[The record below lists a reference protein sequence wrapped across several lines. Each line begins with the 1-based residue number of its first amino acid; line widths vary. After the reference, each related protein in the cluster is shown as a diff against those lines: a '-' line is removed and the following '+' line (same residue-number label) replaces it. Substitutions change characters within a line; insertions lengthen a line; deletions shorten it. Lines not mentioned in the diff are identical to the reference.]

1 MPSLIAQIIEK
12 MEAIPIQSNGDM
24 LITPADFGLDFMDT
38 FFQDVLQQETLLLTN
53 AEKPAP
59 GADSVTVK
67 GTSGLLGY
75 KTLALTLTF
84 DVQEDQVV
92 GAVDA
97 IFPASYTP
105 TLPVID
111 WITAGNISFNKT
123 LSEKFSLQSFRFNL
137 NVTSK
142 GVSGSGI
149 PIVLQSGTGGDW
161 QIGIAEGGDQNLTPA
176 EISSL
181 LAGQDIT
188 QFLPSVLAGAL
199 TGIQINSFDVSY
211 NVNIKSITYFT
222 IGVSVTNGWTIVD
235 KQILLLPGLQVNLTL
250 TKQAPVTNW
259 QTTASV
265 TGTFVLGGVNVPAYL
280 GASLGSTTEWAFG
293 LQPGEKVTLPSFS
306 DLLALAG
313 GTDFMNSLPAGLS
326 SIPQIDINALFVNF
340 NATTS
345 VLTQLQFEVAT
356 ASSWPVIEG
365 YFSITKISIGFNIY
379 NLTDP
384 LTRNVLGDLYGIFEV
399 GTGNFLLCALRKTE
413 DNPDWA
419 ITAGLAPGK
428 TLSLTAIAMQLF
440 EGTVTVPEGVPDF
453 SFSVLEIG
461 VVPSV
466 QSFRFD
472 AQSATVWQITNNIAI
487 NVFKLHFT
495 RDPTNIQ
502 QPIQGSVATV
512 LQIGKVGVEL
522 SASINNTP
530 EGGWQFNGRTKD
542 GDPIV
547 IGDLISYVV
556 QMFGVSNPPKWIQ
569 TITLMNLAV
578 SFNSTTKNFSFGAT
592 AKITFTT
599 TELAIN
605 VKFSLENEGNNN
617 FKNVMSGDITLK
629 HVSNGGESVFHINF
643 TSGTTDTRL
652 TASWE
657 ALTPSEYLQLADIVG
672 AFGFDMPT
680 VPAGLDLALK
690 SASMMYDFTSS
701 TLAFSLESANYGKAV
716 FLAMKNPADQQWI
729 YYFGLASDLV
739 IDLANLP
746 IIDKVATLIPAGKLE
761 ITAVD
766 VNFVSIVTT
775 KALATTIN
783 NQIKALVADPAGYP
797 LLPEDGLNGKVSFS
811 MTVNIGGTLYPL
823 SLVLGGDSSNGA
835 TMELAAVGDDAV
847 KAKWFNIQKNFG
859 PLYFDKIG
867 IGYKDSRIYV
877 MVNVTAT
884 ASGLSIGLNGFGISS
899 AISSFDIAFAL
910 SGISITYNSGPILVS
925 GGLMGSFSPVN
936 LYGDILVKTP
946 ALTIGGIGGYTEVE
960 GKPSM
965 FLYAVLNF
973 PIGGPPFF
981 FVTGLSAGFGFNR
994 KLVIP
999 DITGVATFPFVVWAT
1014 GGGPT
1019 PDPTKDIAAQVNGVL
1034 ADIVQKGIVAPQIGS
1049 SWLAAGINFTS
1060 FEMVNSFALLTVMF
1074 GTRLEIALLGLSRV
1088 VLPPGTGGSTGI
1100 PAVAYAE
1107 LAIKASYVDGSG
1119 MISIQGQLTDSSY
1132 VLAKACHLTGGFAFY
1147 FWFGGDHEGDFV
1159 ITLGGYNS
1167 NYTVPDWYPKVP
1179 RLGVSWKV
1187 DSHLMIKG
1195 ALYFALTSNAIMAGG
1210 LMEAVWQSG
1219 GIRAWFILQADFLIM
1234 WKPFHYDIV
1243 ANTDIGASFT
1253 VNLLFTKKTITI
1265 HVGVGLHVWGPE
1277 FSGKATI
1284 HVTIISF
1291 TISFGAG
1298 SQNKP
1303 QQIGWDEFTRDML
1316 PQLPAGASQGLQ
1328 TASNADVCKIL
1339 IADGLLAQLSDKP
1352 GELNWIVN
1360 AEKFEL
1366 TTDAIIPSKEWDF
1379 TNNKNDKI
1387 SIVIDPDIPAPLQN
1401 TDFGVRPVGLD
1412 SSAFQS
1418 KQVIEIIS
1426 DNGDL
1431 STFHATPILKNVPK
1445 GLWQKVSFN
1454 RNGNPNVGDPL
1465 NDTTLKD
1472 VLTGFTMVPYKDC
1485 PASTLPIDLQ
1495 YLQFRL
1501 DPELQYFTW
1510 TETYVPLTD
1519 DFKDVTV
1526 SGTIMANKAQANRPM
1541 LLSAVT
1547 DLGFDLDVQI
1557 NVVELADPETYYLL
1571 ASPLFR
1577 LLGEEK
1583 N

>member
-1 MPSLIAQIIEK
+1 MSTLITQIIDK
-12 MEAIPIQSNGDM
+12 MEAIPVQPNGDM
-24 LITPADFGLDFMDT
+24 LLTPADFSLDFMDT
-38 FFQDVLQQETLLLTN
+38 FFQQVLQQDTLLLTN
-53 AEKPAP
+53 AQKPPP
-59 GADSVTVK
+59 GTDTVTVK

-75 KTLALTLTF
+75 KDLALELTF
-84 DVQEDQVV
+84 DVQDDQVV
-92 GAVDA
+92 GTVNAA
-97 IFPASYTP
+97 LPASYQP
-105 TLPVID
+105 ALPVID
-111 WITAGNISFNKT
+111 WIKAGNISFTKT
-123 LSEKFSLQSFRFNL
+123 LSEKFSLIGFRFKL
-137 NVTSK
+137 NITSS
-142 GVSGSGI
+142 GITGSGI
-149 PIVLQSGTGGDW
+149 PVVMQSGTGGDW
-161 QIGIAEGGDQNLTPA
+161 QIGIEDGDTQDITAAEV
-176 EISSL
+176 SSL

-188 QFLPSVLAGAL
+188 QFLPSALAGAL
-199 TGIQINSFDVSY
+199 TGLQINSFDVSY
-211 NVNIKSITYFT
+211 NVTIKSITSFT
-222 IGVSVTNGWTIVD
+222 IGVSATNGWTIVD
-235 KQILLLPGLQVNLTL
+235 KQILLLPGLQANLTL
-250 TKQAPVTNW
+250 SKQAPGAKW

-265 TGTFVLGGVNVPAYL
+265 TGTFVLGGVNIPAYL

-313 GTDFMNSLPAGLS
+313 GTDFMNSLPTGLS
-326 SIPQIDINALFVNF
+326 SIPQIDINALYVNF
-340 NATTS
+340 NTTTS

-365 YFSITKISIGFNIY
+365 YFSISKISIGFNIF

-399 GTGNFLLCALRKTE
+399 GTGNFLMCALRKTE

-428 TLSLTAIAMQLF
+428 TLSLTAVATQLF

-461 VVPSV
+461 VVPSL

-472 AQSATVWQITNNIAI
+472 AQSATVWNITDKIAI
-487 NVFKLHFT
+487 NVFKLNFS

-502 QPIQGSVATV
+502 QPIQGSVYTV
-512 LQIGKVGVEL
+512 LQISKVGVEL

-530 EGGWQFNGRTKD
+530 DGGWQFSGRTKD

-556 QMFGVSNPPKWIQ
+556 QMFGVSQPPEWIR

-578 SFNSTTKNFSFGAT
+578 AFNSTTKNFSFGAT

-605 VKFSLENEGNNN
+605 VKFSLENDGNNN
-617 FKNVMSGDITLK
+617 FTNVMAGDITIK
-629 HVSNGGESVFHINF
+629 HVSNDGQSIFRINF
-643 TSGTTDTRL
+643 TSGTTNTRL
-652 TASWE
+652 KASWE

-690 SASMMYDFTSS
+690 SASLMYDFTNS
-701 TLAFSLESANYGKAV
+701 TLALSLESANYGKAV

-746 IIDKVATLIPAGKLE
+746 IIDKLTVLDAGKLE

-775 KALATTIN
+775 KALATAIN
-783 NQIKALVADPAGYP
+783 NQIKALVTDPTGYP
-797 LLPEDGLNGKVSFS
+797 LLPEEGLNGKVSFS

-823 SLVLGGDSSNGA
+823 NLILGGDSAN
-835 TMELAAVGDDAV
+835 MELVAVGDDTI

-899 AISSFDIAFAL
+899 AISTFDIAFTI

-999 DITGVATFPFVVWAT
+999 DINGVATFPFVVWAT
-1014 GGGPT
+1014 GGGPV
-1019 PDPTKDIAAQVNGVL
+1019 PDPTKDLAAQVNGVL
-1034 ADIVQKGIVAPQIGS
+1034 ADIVQKGIVAPQAGS

-1074 GTRLEIALLGLSRV
+1074 GTRLEIALLGLSRL
-1088 VLPPGTGGSTGI
+1088 VLPPGTGGTTGI
-1100 PAVAYAE
+1100 PAVAFAE
-1107 LAIKASYVDGSG
+1107 LAIKASYAEGTGLVA
-1119 MISIQGQLTDSSY
+1119 IQGQLTSNSY

-1147 FWFGGDHEGDFV
+1147 FWFSGDHEGDFV

-1167 NYTVPDWYPKVP
+1167 NYSPPDYYPKVP
-1179 RLGVSWKV
+1179 RLGIDWKV
-1187 DSHLMIKG
+1187 DSHLVIKG

-1284 HVTIISF
+1284 HVAIISF

-1298 SQNKP
+1298 SQNK
-1303 QQIGWDEFTRDML
+1303 QRTIGWDEFTRDML
-1316 PQLPAGASQGLQ
+1316 PQLPAAAIQGLDA
-1328 TASNADVCKIL
+1328 ASNADVCKIL
-1339 IADGLLAQLSDKP
+1339 VADGLLSQLSDKP
-1352 GELNWIVN
+1352 GDLNWIVN

-1379 TNNKNDKI
+1379 TNNNNNRI
-1387 SIVIDPDIPAPLQN
+1387 SIVLDPDIPAPLQN

-1412 SSAFQS
+1412 SAAFQS
-1418 KQVIEIIS
+1418 KQVIEIVN
-1426 DNGDL
+1426 DNGEP

-1445 GLWQKVSFN
+1445 GLWQKVSFKA
-1454 RNGNPNVGDPL
+1454 NGNPNVGDPV

-1485 PASTLPIDLQ
+1485 PASTLPIKLE

-1501 DPELQYFTW
+1501 DPELQHFTW
-1510 TETYVPLTD
+1510 TDTYVPLTD
-1519 DFKDVTV
+1519 NFQDENVA
-1526 SGTIMANKAQANRPM
+1526 GTIMAAKAQANRPM

-1547 DLGFDLDVQI
+1547 DAGFDIDIQI
-1557 NVVELADPETYYLL
+1557 NVVQLADPETYYLL